1 MASAPSDGP
10 PVTIALALAA
20 ALSAASPAPAE
31 VLLPG
36 GGSGVG
42 FDDLRWVP
50 SLHRLL
56 VPAGGTG
63 RLDLVDPDGGAVD
76 SIPGLSVAPPGKGHG
91 AGTTSADFGAG
102 LLFASD
108 RTARTVVAIDPAS
121 RRIRFRAPLG
131 GSPDYVRWVE
141 PRREVWV
148 TEPGR
153 EVIEIFRLGAEAR
166 LERAG
171 TVRVPGGPESLVV
184 DPGRGWAYANTWR
197 GETLA
202 VGLASRAIEA
212 RWPNGCRGSRGIALD
227 AGRGLVF
234 VGCEEGRAVALD
246 LEAGG
251 AVAGQVETGAGG
263 VDLIDWA
270 PARSRLYLAAGD
282 AGELDVVAVEGRG
295 ALRLVERLPT
305 ARGAHCVAADG
316 RGDAWVCDPARGRLL
331 WFRRIG
337 AGD

>member
-1 MASAPSDGP
+1 
-10 PVTIALALAA
+10 AL
-20 ALSAASPAPAE
+20 
-31 VLLPG
+31 
-36 GGSGVG
+36 
-42 FDDLRWVP
+42 
-50 SLHRLL
+50 
-56 VPAGGTG
+56 
-63 RLDLVDPDGGAVD
+63 
-76 SIPGLSVAPPGKGHG
+76 
-91 AGTTSADFGAG
+91 
-102 LLFASD
+102 
-108 RTARTVVAIDPAS
+108 VAIDPAS
-121 RRIRFRAPLG
+121 RRILSRTPLAG
-131 GSPDYVRWVE
+131 VPDYVRWVE

-153 EVIEIFRLGAEAR
+153 EAIEVFRLATGGR
-166 LERAG
+166 LERASS
-171 TVRVPGGPESLVV
+171 VRVPDGPESLVI
-184 DPGRGWAYANTWR
+184 DPARGRAYTNTWH
-197 GETLA
+197 GESLA
-202 VGLASRAIEA
+202 VGLASRSVEA

-251 AVAGQVETGAGG
+251 AVAGQVETGAG

-270 PARSRLYLAAGD
+270 PAGSRLYLAAGD

-305 ARGAHCVAADG
+305 APGAHCVAADG

-331 WFRRIG
+331 AFRRIR